1 MFRLVTLNL
10 NGIRSA
16 CTKGFQAWAEGV
28 AADCMGVQ
36 EIKAQ
41 AADVDGK
48 FDVVAGMQG
57 HFHFAERKGYSG
69 VGLYSRHTPTL
80 CKSGIG
86 IIIEE
91 VGAAEPLVKR
101 VLPDFAIPVPMWLVS
116 HREVHTSRRVRMVF
130 DLLVDELRTSRRA
143 GSSAKPPRRAKANAK
158 RKGKKT

>member
-1 MFRLVTLNL
+1 MVSRLARVFRLTAYFTFLPPLRDV
-10 NGIRSA
+10 RRA
-16 CTKGFQAWAEGV
+16 CA
-28 AADCMGVQ
+28 
-36 EIKAQ
+36 I
-41 AADVDGK
+41 
-48 FDVVAGMQG
+48 
-57 HFHFAERKGYSG
+57 
-69 VGLYSRHTPTL
+69 SRRL
-80 CKSGIG
+80 WELRKSGIG

-130 DLLVDELRTSRRA
+130 DLLVDELGTSRRA

>member
-41 AADVDGK
+41 AGDVEGK

-86 IIIEE
+86 EPE
-91 VGAAEPLVKR
+91 FDAEGR
-101 VLPDFAIPVPMWLVS
+101 YI
-116 HREVHTSRRVRMVF
+116 
-130 DLLVDELRTSRRA
+130 ELRFDNPTHRFPKLSII
-143 GSSAKPPRRAKANAK
+143 SC
-158 RKGKKT
+158 